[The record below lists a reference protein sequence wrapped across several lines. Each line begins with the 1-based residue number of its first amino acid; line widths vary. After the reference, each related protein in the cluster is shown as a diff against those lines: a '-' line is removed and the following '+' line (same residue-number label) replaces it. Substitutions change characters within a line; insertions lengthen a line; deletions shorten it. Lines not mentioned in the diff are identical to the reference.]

1 MWQAGFY
8 CCRAQAW
15 LPHSTW
21 ALTSLTRIGTCIP
34 CTGRWIPNHWTTRE
48 VPQLCNLLGQEEGR
62 NYGEVKETGQW
73 RPLTGQEQ
81 MAHVPKTGTVSSCP
95 AISIRE
101 GSVGEKKN
109 HVPQRERPAVLKNVN
124 PHVLIFFKNNISLFY
139 LFGLATPRSI
149 QDLSSPT
156 RNQTWAPC
164 TGGTES

>member
-1 MWQAGFY
+1 M
-8 CCRAQAW
+8 
-15 LPHSTW
+15 W

-34 CTGRWIPNHWTTRE
+34 CTGRRIPNHWTTRE

-101 GSVGEKKN
+101 GSVGEKKIMY
-109 HVPQRERPAVLKNVN
+109 HREKDQLFSKMWIHMFWFSLKITSLYFIYLFWPLHGVFRILVPQPGIKPGPPAQGAQSLNHRITREVPE
-124 PHVLIFFKNNISLFY
+124 S
-139 LFGLATPRSI
+139 
-149 QDLSSPT
+149 
-156 RNQTWAPC
+156 TWFE
-164 TGGTES
+164 TNK